1 MASPFALLTKVR
13 FAPLFAT
20 NLLGTFNDNLF
31 KTRLLMLASYELF
44 RGAPDKAAQ
53 MGVLAT
59 GLFVLPFFLVSAV
72 AGQLADRFERAG
84 LVRLVKAAEVA
95 IMAVGLAGFALHSM
109 PLLLSA
115 LFLMGVHSAV
125 YGPLK
130 YAILPLHLP
139 EEELLGGVGLMEAG
153 GYLAILGGQLLAGL
167 VQPWQAG
174 VIAISMAVLG
184 LIASLAIPPARSPA
198 APEALDLNIVRASAR
213 LIGMARGVRPVWL
226 SMLGVAWFYVVGAVL
241 LAELIP
247 LVQGVLHAERGVA
260 VLFLTLFSVG
270 VAAGAV
276 LANVLLKGEVSAR
289 YAPPAALLLA
299 ALLLELSFAVGA
311 FSAHAAALG
320 GPRLA
325 LARFLAE
332 PAAWRV
338 AADLCA
344 LALVGGLYVIPLSA
358 MIQRHSPYAN
368 RSRIQSANAIL
379 TAASSVA
386 ALVVT
391 GLLLKGGVGLPAV
404 IAVLSLG
411 TLVVAAIACVL
422 LPETVIKAAL
432 RTVLRLLY
440 RVEISGEEHMPQA
453 GSGAVIVVNH
463 VSYLD
468 AALLAAFL
476 PGKPT
481 FAVHTR
487 IAQAW
492 WMQPILPLFDAF
504 PVDTTNPLSTKAMVR
519 AVQDGRALVIFPEGR
534 ITVTGALMKVF
545 GGPGMVADRAAAPI
559 VPVRIDGAQYSP
571 LSHMRGKLRLRLFP
585 KIRIAILP
593 QVRLET
599 TGGPRERRAA
609 AAERLYGVMSEM
621 MFRTSDTGHTLY
633 GALVGAGA
641 VHGRKAPAV
650 EDVKRKPLSYGK
662 LALGARVLSDK
673 LAAVTQPGE
682 AVGLMLPNVNAA
694 VAAFFAL
701 QRIGRVAAMLNY
713 GAGPAHLQSA
723 CDTAKITTVITSR
736 AFVEQAKLQPAI
748 ERLEATGRR
757 IVWLEDLA
765 KQISLFAKLG
775 AALIPEGRPRGQ
787 AEDAAVIL
795 FTSGSEGAPKAVV
808 LSHRNILSNC
818 AQTAARIDFNPTDKV
833 LNALPIFHS
842 FGLTGGLLLPLLS
855 GVKVLLYP
863 NPLHYAAIPAL
874 AYDASATILFGSDT
888 FLSGYARQ
896 AQGYDFYSLRYIF
909 AGAEPVKA
917 ETRARFADKFGLRI
931 FEGYGVTE
939 CAPVIAVNTPMHFR
953 AGSVGRLLP
962 AVEARLEPVP
972 GVAVGGRLHVRGP
985 NVMTG
990 YFLSDN
996 PGVLSPPEDG
1006 WHDTGDIVDIDALGF
1021 VTILGRAKR
1030 FAKIGGEMVS
1040 LAACEASASAAWP
1053 EFAHAVVS
1061 RPDPKK
1067 GEQLVLFTT
1076 APDAS
1081 ARELSAWGR
1090 AHGVPELMLPK
1101 DVRVL
1106 ETLPTLATGKTDYV
1120 TLNALARA
1128 AEPTGAGEPEHVEA
1142 A

>member
-20 NLLGTFNDNLF
+20 NLLGTLNDNLF
-31 KTRLLMLASYELF
+31 KTGLLMMASYGIF

-53 MGVLAT
+53 LAVLAT

-72 AGQLADRFERAG
+72 AGQLADRFERAS

-95 IMAVGLAGFALHSM
+95 IMAVGLAGFMLHSI
-109 PLLLSA
+109 PLLLAA

-139 EEELLGGVGLMEAG
+139 EDELLGGVGLMEAG

-167 VQPWQAG
+167 VQPWTAG
-174 VIAISMAVLG
+174 VIAVTMAVAG
-184 LIASLAIPPARSPA
+184 LAASLAIRPARSTA
-198 APEALDLNIVRASAR
+198 APEALDLNLVRASVRLLGLAR
-213 LIGMARGVRPVWL
+213 AERPVWL
-226 SMLGVAWFYVVGAVL
+226 SMLGVAWFYVVGTVL

-299 ALLLELSFAVGA
+299 GLLLELSFAVRA
-311 FSAHAAALG
+311 FSAHADASGASLG
-320 GPRLA
+320 LT
-325 LARFLAE
+325 RFLAE

-338 AADLCA
+338 AADLFA

-358 MIQRHSPYAN
+358 MIQRHSPYAI
-368 RSRIQSANAIL
+368 RSRIQSANSIM
-379 TAASSVA
+379 VA
-386 ALVVT
+386 AAGVSALLVT
-391 GLLLKGGVGLPAV
+391 SLLLKLGVGLPAV
-404 IAVLSLG
+404 IAVLAAG
-411 TLVVAAIACVL
+411 TLVVAAIACFL
-422 LPETVIKAAL
+422 LPETVIKA
-432 RTVLRLLY
+432 VLREVLRFAY
-440 RVEISGEEHMPQA
+440 RVEITGEENMPPA
-453 GSGAVIVVNH
+453 GTGAVIVVNH

-492 WMQPILPLFDAF
+492 WMRPILPLFDAF

-545 GGPGMVADRAAAPI
+545 GGPGMVADRAHAPI
-559 VPVRIDGAQYSP
+559 VPVRIDGAQYTP
-571 LSHMRGKLRLRLFP
+571 LSHMKGKLRLRLFP
-585 KIRIAILP
+585 KIRIAVLP

-599 TGGPRERRAA
+599 TGGARQRRAA

-621 MFRTSDTGHTLY
+621 IFRTTDTDRTLY
-633 GALVGAGA
+633 GALLDARA

-662 LALGARVLSDK
+662 LALGARL
-673 LAAVTQPGE
+673 LGGRIGAVTEAGE
-682 AVGLMLPNVNAA
+682 AVGVMLPNVNAA

-701 QRIGRVAAMLNY
+701 QRSGRVAAMLNY
-713 GAGPAHLQSA
+713 SAGPAHLQSA
-723 CDTAKITTVITSR
+723 CDTAKIKTVITSR
-736 AFVEQAKLQPAI
+736 AFVDQAKLQGAV
-748 ERLEATGRR
+748 ERLEQTGRR
-757 IVWLEDLA
+757 ILWLEDLA
-765 KQISLFAKLG
+765 KQISVPAKL
-775 AALIPEGRPRGQ
+775 AALLVPEGRPRGR
-787 AEDAAVIL
+787 AGDAAVIL

-833 LNALPIFHS
+833 LNALPVFHS
-842 FGLTGGLLLPLLS
+842 FGLTGGLLLPLLN

-896 AQGYDFYSLRYIF
+896 AQGYDFYSLRYVF

-917 ETRARFADKFGLRI
+917 ETRARFSEKFGLRI
-931 FEGYGVTE
+931 LEGYGVTE

-972 GVAVGGRLHVRGP
+972 GVERGGRLHVRGP
-985 NVMTG
+985 NIMTG
-990 YFLSDN
+990 YYLADD
-996 PGVLSPPEDG
+996 PGVLVPPKDG
-1006 WHDTGDIVDIDALGF
+1006 WHDTGDIVDIDETGF

-1040 LAACEASASAAWP
+1040 LAAVEASAAAAWP
-1053 EFAHAVVS
+1053 EFAHAAVA

-1076 APDAS
+1076 APEAS

-1101 DVRVL
+1101 DVRIL
-1106 ETLPTLATGKTDYV
+1106 EALPALATGKTDYV

-1128 AEPTGAGEPEHVEA
+1128 EGGAQGEREEA
-1142 A
+1142 VA

>member
-31 KTRLLMLASYELF
+31 KTGLLMLASYGIF
-44 RGAPDKAAQ
+44 RGAPDRAAEL
-53 MGVLAT
+53 GALAT
-59 GLFVLPFFLVSAV
+59 GLYVLPFFLVSAV
-72 AGQLADRFERAG
+72 AGQLADHFERG
-84 LVRLVKAAEVA
+84 GMVRLVKGAEA
-95 IMAVGLAGFALHSM
+95 TIMAIGLLGFLLHAI
-109 PLLLSA
+109 PLLLLA

-125 YGPLK
+125 FGPLK
-130 YAILPLHLP
+130 YAILPLHLHKD
-139 EEELLGGVGLMEAG
+139 ELLGGVGLMEAG

-167 VQPWQAG
+167 VAPWQAG
-174 VIAISMAVLG
+174 LIALFMAVLG
-184 LIASLAIPPARSPA
+184 LAASLAIPPARSA
-198 APEALDLNIVRASAR
+198 AEPEALDLNVVRASAR
-213 LIGMARGVRPVWL
+213 LLGLARAERKVWL

-247 LVQGVLHAERGVA
+247 LVQGVLHAERAVA

-270 VAAGAV
+270 VASGAV
-276 LANVLLKGEVSAR
+276 QANRMLKGEVSAR
-289 YAPPAALLLA
+289 YAPPAALILA
-299 ALLLELSFAVGA
+299 GLLLELSFAVRA
-311 FSAHAAALG
+311 FPAHAGALAASM
-320 GPRLA
+320 P

-338 AADLCA
+338 MADLFA
-344 LALVGGLYVIPLSA
+344 LSLVGGLYVIPLSA
-358 MIQRHSPYAN
+358 MIQRHSPYAI
-368 RSRIQSANAIL
+368 RSRIQSASSIL
-379 TAASSVA
+379 TAASTVA
-386 ALVVT
+386 ALLVAGVLLKLGASLAALI
-391 GLLLKGGVGLPAV
+391 GLLA
-404 IAVLSLG
+404 AG
-411 TLVVAAIACVL
+411 TLIVAAVACFL

-432 RTVLRLLY
+432 RLVLRALY
-440 RVEISGEEHMPQA
+440 QVEVTGAEHMPPA
-453 GSGAVIVVNH
+453 GTGAVIVVNH

-487 IAQAW
+487 IARAW
-492 WMQPILPLFDAF
+492 WMKPVLPLFDAF

-519 AVQDGRALVIFPEGR
+519 AVQDGRSLVIFPEGR

-545 GGPGMVADRAAAPI
+545 GGPGMVADRAGAPI
-559 VPVRIDGAQYSP
+559 IPVRIDGAQYTP
-571 LSHMRGKLRLRLFP
+571 FSHMKGKLRLRRFP

-593 QVRLET
+593 QVLLET
-599 TGGPRERRAA
+599 SGGPRERRAA
-609 AAERLYGVMSEM
+609 AAARLYDVMSEM
-621 MFRTSDTGHTLY
+621 MFRTSPADRTLW
-633 GALVGAGA
+633 GALTDAAA

-662 LALGARVLSDK
+662 LMLGARLLSGRI
-673 LAAVTQPGE
+673 AAVTGAGE
-682 AVGLMLPNVNAA
+682 AVGLMLPNVDAA

-701 QRIGRVAAMLNY
+701 QRSGRVAAMLNY
-713 GAGPAHLQSA
+713 SAGPAHLQSA
-723 CDTAKITTVITSR
+723 CDTAKIRTVITSR
-736 AFVEQAKLQPAI
+736 AFVEQARLQGAV
-748 ERLEATGRR
+748 ERLQQTGRR
-757 IVWLEDLA
+757 VLWLEDLA
-765 KQISLFAKLG
+765 KLITAPAKL
-775 AALIPEGRPRGQ
+775 AALLSPERRPRVR

-808 LSHRNILSNC
+808 LSHRNILANC
-818 AQTAARIDFNPTDKV
+818 AQTAARIDFNPTDRV

-842 FGLTGGLLLPLLS
+842 FGLTGGLLLPLLN

-874 AYDASATILFGSDT
+874 AYDASATILFGSET

-896 AQGYDFYSLRYIF
+896 AQGYDFYSLRYVF

-917 ETRARFADKFGLRI
+917 ETRARFFEKFGLRI
-931 FEGYGVTE
+931 LEGYGVTE

-962 AVEARLEPVP
+962 GIEARLEPVP
-972 GVAVGGRLHVRGP
+972 GVDHGGRLHVRGP

-990 YFLSDN
+990 YFLAEA
-996 PGVLSPPEDG
+996 PGVLVPPKDG
-1006 WHDTGDIVDIDALGF
+1006 WHDSGDIVDIDEAGF

-1040 LAACEASASAAWP
+1040 LAAVEASAAAAWP
-1053 EFAHAVVS
+1053 GFAHAVVS

-1076 APDAS
+1076 APKAS
-1081 ARELSAWGR
+1081 AQALSAWGR
-1090 AHGVPELMLPK
+1090 AHGTPELALPK
-1101 DVRVL
+1101 DVRIVDA
-1106 ETLPTLATGKTDYV
+1106 LPVLATGKTDYV
-1120 TLNALARA
+1120 ALNAFARLGEREEVA
-1128 AEPTGAGEPEHVEA
+1128 A
-1142 A
+1142 

>member
-31 KTRLLMLASYELF
+31 KTGLLMLASYGVF
-44 RGAPDKAAQ
+44 RGAPDRAAQ
-53 MGVLAT
+53 LGALAT

-72 AGQLADRFERAG
+72 AGQLADRFERAS

-95 IMAVGLAGFALHSM
+95 IMAVGLAGFTLHSI
-109 PLLLSA
+109 PLLLAA

-130 YAILPLHLP
+130 YAILPLHVP
-139 EEELLGGVGLMEAG
+139 EGELLGGVGLMEAG

-167 VQPWQAG
+167 VQPWTAG
-174 VIAISMAVLG
+174 VIAVTMAVAG
-184 LIASLAIPPARSPA
+184 LCASLAIPPARSPA
-198 APEALDLNIVRASAR
+198 EPEALDLNILRASVRLLGLAR
-213 LIGMARGVRPVWL
+213 AERPVWL

-276 LANVLLKGEVSAR
+276 LANKLLRGEVSAR

-299 ALLLELSFAVGA
+299 GLLLELSFAVRA
-311 FSAHAAALG
+311 FPVQASSL
-320 GPRLA
+320 P

-338 AADLCA
+338 AGDLFA

-358 MIQRHSPYAN
+358 MIQRHSPYAI
-368 RSRIQSANAIL
+368 RSRIQSASSIL
-379 TAASSVA
+379 TAAASVA
-386 ALVVT
+386 ALLVT
-391 GLLLKGGVGLPAV
+391 SLLLKLGVGLPAV
-404 IAVLSLG
+404 IAVLAAG
-411 TLVVAAIACVL
+411 TLVVAAIACFL
-422 LPETVIKAAL
+422 LPETVIKA
-432 RTVLRLLY
+432 VLRAILRFAY
-440 RVEISGEEHMPQA
+440 RVEITGEENMPPA
-453 GSGAVIVVNH
+453 GTGAVIVVNH

-492 WMQPILPLFDAF
+492 WMRPILPLFDAF

-545 GGPGMVADRAAAPI
+545 GGPGMVADRAHAPI
-559 VPVRIDGAQYSP
+559 VPVRIDGAQYTP
-571 LSHMRGKLRLRLFP
+571 LSHMKGKLRLRLFP
-585 KIRIAILP
+585 KIRIAVLP

-599 TGGPRERRAA
+599 TGGARQRRAA

-621 MFRTSDTGHTLY
+621 MFRTSDTGRTLY
-633 GALVGAGA
+633 GALLDAGA

-662 LALGARVLSDK
+662 LALGARL
-673 LAAVTQPGE
+673 LAGRIAAVTGAGE
-682 AVGLMLPNVNAA
+682 AVGVMLPNVNAA

-701 QRIGRVAAMLNY
+701 QRCGRVAAMLNY
-713 GAGPAHLQSA
+713 SAGPAHLQSA
-723 CDTAKITTVITSR
+723 CDTAKIGAVITSR
-736 AFVEQAKLQPAI
+736 AFVDQAKLQGAV
-748 ERLEATGRR
+748 ERLEQSGRR
-757 IVWLEDLA
+757 ILWLEDLA
-765 KQISLFAKLG
+765 KQITAPAKL
-775 AALIPEGRPRGQ
+775 AALLTPGRRPRGG
-787 AEDAAVIL
+787 ADDAAVIL

-833 LNALPIFHS
+833 LNALPVFHS
-842 FGLTGGLLLPLLS
+842 FGLTGGLLLPLLN

-888 FLSGYARQ
+888 FLAGYARQ
-896 AQGYDFYSLRYIF
+896 AQGYDFYSLRYVF

-917 ETRARFADKFGLRI
+917 ETRARFSEKFGLRI
-931 FEGYGVTE
+931 LEGYGVTE

-972 GVAVGGRLHVRGP
+972 GVERGGRLFVRGP
-985 NVMTG
+985 NVMSG
-990 YFLSDN
+990 YYLADD
-996 PGVLSPPEDG
+996 PGVLVPPQDG
-1006 WHDTGDIVDIDALGF
+1006 WHDTGDIVDIDETGF

-1040 LAACEASASAAWP
+1040 LAAVEASAAAAWP
-1053 EFAHAVVS
+1053 EFAHAVVA

-1076 APDAS
+1076 APEAS

-1101 DVRVL
+1101 DVRVV
-1106 ETLPTLATGKTDYV
+1106 EALPVLATGKTDYV
-1120 TLNALARA
+1120 ALDALARA
-1128 AEPTGAGEPEHVEA
+1128 EGDALGEREEA
-1142 A
+1142 VA

>member
-31 KTRLLMLASYELF
+31 KTGLLMLASYGIF
-44 RGAPDKAAQ
+44 RDAPDRAAQ
-53 MGVLAT
+53 LGVLAT
-59 GLFVLPFFLVSAV
+59 GLYVLPFFLVSAL
-72 AGQLADRFERAG
+72 AGQVADRFERGA
-84 LVRLVKAAEVA
+84 LVRLVKTAEAA
-95 IMAVGLAGFALHSM
+95 IMTVGLAGFVLHSI
-109 PLLLSA
+109 PLLLA
-115 LFLMGVHSAV
+115 GLFLMGVHSAV

-130 YAILPLHLP
+130 GAIMPLHLG
-139 EEELLGGVGLMEAG
+139 EDELLGGVGLMEAG

-174 VIAISMAVLG
+174 VIAVSLALLG
-184 LIASLAIPPARSPA
+184 LLASLAIPPARSVA
-198 APEALDLNIVRASAR
+198 EPEALDFNVLRASAR
-213 LIGMARGVRPVWL
+213 LIGLARAERPVWL
-226 SMLGVAWFYVVGAVL
+226 SMLGVAWFYVVGTVL

-247 LVQGVLHAERGVA
+247 LVQGVLHAERAVA
-260 VLFLTLFSVG
+260 VLFLTLFSLG

-276 LANVLLKGEVSAR
+276 LANRLLKGEISAR
-289 YAPPAALLLA
+289 YAPPAALVLA
-299 ALLLELSFAVGA
+299 SLLLELSFAVRA
-311 FSAHAAALG
+311 FPVQSGSL
-320 GPRLA
+320 P

-338 AADLCA
+338 TADLFA

-358 MIQRHSPYAN
+358 MIQRHSPYAI
-368 RSRIQSANAIL
+368 RSRIQSASSIL
-379 TAASSVA
+379 TAASTVA
-386 ALVVT
+386 ALLVAA
-391 GLLLKGGVGLPAV
+391 LLLKLGVGLPAL
-404 IAVLSLG
+404 IGLLAGG
-411 TLVVAAIACVL
+411 TLVVAAVACFL

-432 RTVLRLLY
+432 RAVLRLLY
-440 RVEISGEEHMPQA
+440 RVEISGVEHMPPA
-453 GSGAVIVVNH
+453 GTGAVIVVNH
-463 VSYLD
+463 VAYID

-487 IAQAW
+487 IAEAW
-492 WMQPILPLFDAF
+492 WMKPVMPLFDGF
-504 PVDTTNPLSTKAMVR
+504 KVDTTNPLSTKAMVR

-545 GGPGMVADRAAAPI
+545 AGPGMVADKAGAPI
-559 VPVRIDGAQYSP
+559 VPVRIDGAQYTP
-571 LSHMRGKLRLRLFP
+571 FSHMKHKWRLRLFP
-585 KIRIAILP
+585 KIRITILP
-593 QVRLET
+593 PVHFEA
-599 TGGPRERRAA
+599 TGSARERRTAG
-609 AAERLYGVMSEM
+609 AERLYGLMSEM
-621 MFRTSDTGHTLY
+621 MFRTSDTDRTLY
-633 GALVGAGA
+633 QTLRDAGV

-662 LALGARVLSDK
+662 LALGARVLSAK
-673 LAAVTQPGE
+673 LADVTEPGE

-713 GAGPAHLQSA
+713 SAGPAHLQSA
-723 CDTAKITTVITSR
+723 CDTARIATVITSR

-748 ERLEATGRR
+748 ERLEQTGRR
-757 IVWLEDLA
+757 IVFLEDLA
-765 KQISLFAKLG
+765 RQISIFAKLG

-787 AEDAAVIL
+787 ADDAAVIL

-808 LSHRNILSNC
+808 LSHRNILANC
-818 AQTAARIDFNPTDKV
+818 AQTAARIDFNPTDRV

-842 FGLTGGLLLPLLS
+842 FGLTGGLLLPLLN

-896 AQGYDFYSLRYIF
+896 AQGYDFYSLRYVF

-917 ETRARFADKFGLRI
+917 ETRARFFEKFGLRI
-931 FEGYGVTE
+931 LEGYGVTE

-962 AVEARLEPVP
+962 AIEARLEPVP
-972 GVAVGGRLHVRGP
+972 GVERGGRLHVRGP

-990 YFLSDN
+990 YFLADN
-996 PGVLSPPEDG
+996 PGVLVPPKDG
-1006 WHDTGDIVDIDALGF
+1006 WHDTGDIVDIDAEGF

-1040 LAACEASASAAWP
+1040 LAAVEAAASACWP
-1053 EFAHAVVS
+1053 ESAHAVVA

-1076 APDAS
+1076 APEADA
-1081 ARELSAWGR
+1081 RKLSAWGR
-1090 AHGVPELMLPK
+1090 AHGAPELMLPK
-1101 DVRVL
+1101 DVRMVDA
-1106 ETLPTLATGKTDYV
+1106 LPALATGKTDYV
-1120 TLNALARA
+1120 ALNTLAQPGESEEMA
-1128 AEPTGAGEPEHVEA
+1128 A
-1142 A
+1142 

>member
-1 MASPFALLTKVR
+1 MASPFTLLTKAR
-13 FAPLFAT
+13 FAPLFTT

-31 KTRLLMLASYELF
+31 KTGLLILASYGVF
-44 RGAPDKAAQ
+44 HDAPDKAAQ
-53 MGVLAT
+53 MSILAT
-59 GLFVLPFFLVSAV
+59 GLFVLPFFLVSAI
-72 AGQLADRFERAG
+72 AGQLADHFERG
-84 LVRLVKAAEVA
+84 RIVRVVKAAEVA
-95 IMAVGLAGFALHSM
+95 IMAMGLAGFLLHSI
-109 PLLLSA
+109 PLLLTA

-130 YAILPLHLP
+130 YAILPMHLP
-139 EEELLGGVGLMEAG
+139 EGELLGGVGLMEAG
-153 GYLAILGGQLLAGL
+153 GYLAILGGQLLAGV

-174 VIAISMAVLG
+174 TIAVTLAALG
-184 LIASLAIPPARSPA
+184 LIAGLAIPPARASA
-198 APEALDLNIVRASAR
+198 EPEPLDLNIVRASAR
-213 LIGMARGVRPVWL
+213 LIAIARAERPVWL
-226 SMLGVAWFYVVGAVL
+226 SMLGVAWFYVVGGVL

-247 LVQGVLHAERGVA
+247 LVQGVLHAERAVA
-260 VLFLTLFSVG
+260 VLFLTLFSIG

-276 LANVLLKGEVSAR
+276 LANTLLKGQVSAR
-289 YAPPAALLLA
+289 YCPPAALVLA
-299 ALLLELSFAVGA
+299 ALLIELSFAVSA
-311 FSAHAAALG
+311 FPAQSASLS
-320 GPRLA
+320 

-332 PAAWRV
+332 PAAWRITF
-338 AADLCA
+338 DLFA
-344 LALVGGLYVIPLSA
+344 LAVAGGLYVIPLSA
-358 MIQRHSPYAN
+358 VIQRYSPSAV
-368 RSRIQSANAIL
+368 RSRIQSASSIL
-379 TAASSVA
+379 VA
-386 ALVVT
+386 AATVVGLLVA
-391 GLLLKGGVGLPAV
+391 GLLLKLGAGLPGV
-404 IAVLSLG
+404 IAVLAAG
-411 TLVVAAIACVL
+411 TLVVAVIACFL
-422 LPETVIKAAL
+422 LPETVIKATL
-432 RTVLRLLY
+432 RWVLQVLY
-440 RVEISGEEHMPQA
+440 RVEITGGEHMPA
-453 GSGAVIVVNH
+453 VGTGAVIVVNH

-492 WMQPILPLFDAF
+492 WMMPILPLFDAF

-519 AVQDGRALVIFPEGR
+519 AVQDGRSLVIFPEGR

-559 VPVRIDGAQYSP
+559 VPVRIDGAQYTP
-571 LSHMRGKLRLRLFP
+571 LSHLKGKFRLRLLP
-585 KIRIAILP
+585 KIRISVLP

-609 AAERLYGVMSEM
+609 AAELLYGVMSEM
-621 MFRTSDTGHTLY
+621 MFRTSDLDRTLY
-633 GALVGAGA
+633 GALLDAGA
-641 VHGRKAPAV
+641 IHGRKAPAV

-662 LALGARVLSDK
+662 LALGARVLSGPIAK
-673 LAAVTQPGE
+673 VTEAGE

-694 VAAFFAL
+694 VVSFFAL

-713 GAGPAHLQSA
+713 SAGPAHLQSA
-723 CDTAKITTVITSR
+723 CDTARITTVITSR

-748 ERLEATGRR
+748 ERLEQSGRR
-757 IVWLEDLA
+757 ILWLEDLA
-765 KQISLFAKLG
+765 KQISVFAKLG
-775 AALIPEGRPRGQ
+775 AALTPERRPRAK

-818 AQTAARIDFNPTDKV
+818 AQTAARIDFNPTDRV
-833 LNALPIFHS
+833 LNALPVFHS
-842 FGLTGGLLLPLLS
+842 FGLTGGLLLPLLN

-874 AYDASATILFGSDT
+874 SYDASATILFGSDT

-896 AQGYDFYSLRYIF
+896 AQGYDFYSLRYVF

-917 ETRARFADKFGLRI
+917 ETRARFAEKFGLRI

-962 AVEARLEPVP
+962 AVESRLEPVP
-972 GVAVGGRLHVRGP
+972 GVERGGRLYVRGP

-990 YFLSDN
+990 YYLADD
-996 PGVLSPPEDG
+996 PGVLVPPKDG
-1006 WHDTGDIVDIDALGF
+1006 WHDTGDIVDIDPLGF

-1040 LAACEASASAAWP
+1040 LIACEASAAAAWP
-1053 EFAHAVVS
+1053 EFAHAVVA

-1076 APDAS
+1076 APEATPQ
-1081 ARELSAWGR
+1081 ALSVWGR

-1101 DVRVL
+1101 DVRVVDA
-1106 ETLPTLATGKTDYV
+1106 LPALATGKTDYV
-1120 TLNALARA
+1120 TLNALARS
-1128 AEPTGAGEPEHVEA
+1128 EGTSLGERDEETVS
-1142 A
+1142 